1 MLFNPINRKITTVVL
16 AVSMLTSI
24 SSCKKD
30 FGDINKG
37 WNNQVYNPTIPA
49 MFNGITASLRTPG
62 AAGTVYSSFLYQG
75 TQLGAM
81 YASGG
86 YRLDNLIPEF

>member
-1 MLFNPINRKITTVVL
+1 MLKYFIRKMAIVALGCATM
-16 AVSMLTSI
+16 VSLD
-24 SSCKKD
+24 SCNKD

-37 WNNQVYNPTIPA
+37 WENKVANPTIPA
-49 MFNGITASLRTPG
+49 MFNGITASLKTPG
-62 AAGTVYSSFLYQG
+62 NAGTVYSSFLYQA

-86 YRLDNLIPEF
+86 Y